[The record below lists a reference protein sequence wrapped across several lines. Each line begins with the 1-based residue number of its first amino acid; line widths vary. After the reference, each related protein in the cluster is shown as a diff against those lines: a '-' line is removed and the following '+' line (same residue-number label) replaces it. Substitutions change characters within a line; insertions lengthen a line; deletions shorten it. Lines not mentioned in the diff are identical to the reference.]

1 MRCKHYMNLRSD
13 GRGWRK
19 LELKKR
25 SDVNWSSWHQ
35 GFFYNP
41 NTKKNFFNM
50 ADGESTYNNE
60 YLMRRDYQE
69 LYVRDETI
77 NALGDVLNKKGLDL
91 GGGNGTYS
99 HFLTLMG
106 AQMSV
111 QDLSETAHKEGL
123 AQCRKIGINVEYKTG
138 DVQNLQF
145 KDETFDFVISNDFF
159 EHINHQEKINVIK
172 EVSRVL
178 KPGGGFVIKTPNL
191 TFLRISINLKRIIR
205 LLKFKSPFIY
215 IPNTRNNPDC
225 EHHGLTTYLELE
237 EILENDFFFNIER
250 IKTLTRRK
258 YIPNFL
264 AKLIRE
270 FSPLSSQ
277 IIISCKKSITVPIGD
292 KFALLGKEKEDELL

>member
-1 MRCKHYMNLRSD
+1 MNLRSD

-106 AQMSV
+106 AEMSV
-111 QDLSETAHKEGL
+111 QDLSESEQKEGL
-123 AQCRKIGINVEYKTG
+123 AQCRKIGINVEYKIG
-138 DVQNLQF
+138 DAQKLQF
-145 KDETFDFVISNDFF
+145 KDESTATIPIVPLLHNDAADPITPDSITSLEPPKIIGSPPLSMISRINCAIRRCASSNDG
-159 EHINHQEKINVIK
+159 
-172 EVSRVL
+172 
-178 KPGGGFVIKTPNL
+178 PGT
-191 TFLRISINLKRIIR
+191 ISPKSIIESSA
-205 LLKFKSPFIY
+205 KSAS
-215 IPNTRNNPDC
+215 NS
-225 EHHGLTTYLELE
+225 GLELLVIFFI
-237 EILENDFFFNIER
+237 ILLA
-250 IKTLTRRK
+250 TLGPLAVPKRRLQRLR
-258 YIPNFL
+258 P
-264 AKLIRE
+264 
-270 FSPLSSQ
+270 SS
-277 IIISCKKSITVPIGD
+277 
-292 KFALLGKEKEDELL
+292 